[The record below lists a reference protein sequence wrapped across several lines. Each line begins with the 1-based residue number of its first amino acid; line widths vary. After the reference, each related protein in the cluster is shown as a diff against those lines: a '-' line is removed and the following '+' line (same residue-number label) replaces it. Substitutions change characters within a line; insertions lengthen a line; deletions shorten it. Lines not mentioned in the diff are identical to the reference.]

1 MTISNIY
8 AEYHARQRK
17 QRIIDACII
26 GLFLLSTHALAGIVG
41 AYVWHLLRGC

>member
-26 GLFLLSTHALAGIVG
+26 GLFLLSTTRSLALSARM
-41 AYVWHLLRGC
+41 WHLLRVLT